1 MISEKIFGWLAG
13 TAVCLLFLAAGCAPP
28 GEAVVPDV
36 EAQEQVGQ
44 VVAEEA
50 PAAIAEEPA
59 EAEVKA
65 EERPA
70 EKAEAQITVAV
81 TEPVVEA
88 EVKAEEEV
96 VEAEEADT
104 IALALKFNPGQSATY
119 RVISEAVRTVEWE
132 GELPSEPKF
141 GGGRRHNRL
150 EMTFTQEI
158 DSVDELGNAVARI
171 TVKGLKYRSGVEEDR
186 MKEFDSSAVK
196 DPNAPLALL
205 VGQSY
210 TIRIAPTGEVT
221 GVIDATD
228 ARTAVRRGSSVPR
241 TALRLLGPMA
251 VKERHTIRALPPAG
265 KNRLRT
271 GDNWS
276 SVKAFSFGLM
286 GSKTYEKVYTLK
298 EVGDAE
304 GHQIATVRMNAIPS
318 AELAEELHR
327 QQAASPFSEEFD
339 DSTSTYTGE
348 LKVDL
353 ATGEIKK
360 YFEDLR
366 ARWVVAIPSDEQ
378 EEFKAPA
385 VLRMSDTRVH
395 SLEKID

>member
-36 EAQEQVGQ
+36 EAQEQVAQ
-44 VVAEEA
+44 VVPEEA

-59 EAEVKA
+59 EPEVEA
-65 EERPA
+65 EEPEV
-70 EKAEAQITVAV
+70 EKAEAQIAVAV
-81 TEPVVEA
+81 TEPAVEA
-88 EVKAEEEV
+88 EAEAEEEV

-104 IALALKFNPGQSATY
+104 IGLALKFSPGRWATY
-119 RVISEAVRTVEWE
+119 RVITEAVRTVEWE
-132 GELPSEPKF
+132 GELPSEPQF
-141 GGGRRHNRL
+141 GGGRRHNRF

-158 DSVDELGNAVARI
+158 ESVDEQGNAAARI
-171 TVKGLKYRSGVEEDR
+171 TVKGLKYRSGVEEGR
-186 MKEFDSSAVK
+186 MEEFDSSAVK

-221 GVIDATD
+221 GILDATD
-228 ARTAVRRGSSVPR
+228 ARTAVRRASSVPK

-271 GDNWS
+271 GDNWGN
-276 SVKAFSFGLM
+276 VKAFSFGLM

-298 EVGDAE
+298 EVEDAE
-304 GHQIATVRMNAIPS
+304 GHQIATVQMNAIPS
-318 AELAEELHR
+318 AAMAQELHR
-327 QQAASPFSEEFD
+327 QQATSPFSEEF

-353 ATGEIKK
+353 ATGEIQK
-360 YFEDLR
+360 YIEDLR
-366 ARWVVAIPSDEQ
+366 ARWVVAIPPDDQ
-378 EEFKAPA
+378 EEFEAPA
-385 VLRMSDTRVH
+385 LLRMTDTRIH

>member
-1 MISEKIFGWLAG
+1 MISEKIISWLAG
-13 TAVCLLFLAAGCAPP
+13 TAACLLFLAAGCAPP

-36 EAQEQVGQ
+36 EAQERVGQ

-50 PAAIAEEPA
+50 PAAITEEPA
-59 EAEVKA
+59 DAEVKA
-65 EERPA
+65 EEQPA

-81 TEPVVEA
+81 TEPAVEA
-88 EVKAEEEV
+88 EVKAEKEV

-104 IALALKFNPGQSATY
+104 ISLALKFSPGQSATY
-119 RVISEAVRTVEWE
+119 RVITEAVRTVEWE

-158 DSVDELGNAVARI
+158 ESVDEQGNAVARI
-171 TVKGLKYRSGVEEDR
+171 TVKGLKYRSGVEEGR

-221 GVIDATD
+221 GIVDATD

-276 SVKAFSFGLM
+276 SVKVFSFGLM

-298 EVGDAE
+298 EVKDAE
-304 GHQIATVRMNAIPS
+304 GHRIATVQMNAIPS
-318 AELAEELHR
+318 AEMAEELHR

-366 ARWVVAIPSDEQ
+366 ARWVVAIPPDEQ

>member
-1 MISEKIFGWLAG
+1 MISEKIFSWLAG
-13 TAVCLLFLAAGCAPP
+13 TAACLLFLTAGCAPP

-36 EAQEQVGQ
+36 EAQEQVGEI
-44 VVAEEA
+44 VAEEA

-59 EAEVKA
+59 EAEVRV

-70 EKAEAQITVAV
+70 EKPEAQITVAV

-104 IALALKFNPGQSATY
+104 IGLTLKFSPGQWATY
-119 RVISEAVRTVEWE
+119 RVISEAVRTVKWE
-132 GELPSEPKF
+132 GELPSEPQF

-158 DSVDELGNAVARI
+158 ESVDERGNAVARI
-171 TVKGLKYRSGVEEDR
+171 TVKGLKYRAGVEEGQT
-186 MKEFDSSAVK
+186 KEFDSSAVK

-210 TIRIAPTGEVT
+210 TIRIAPTGEVL
-221 GVIDATD
+221 GVVDATD

-241 TALRLLGPMA
+241 IALRLLGPMA
-251 VKERHTIRALPPAG
+251 VKERHTIRALPPAE

-298 EVGDAE
+298 EVE
-304 GHQIATVRMNAIPS
+304 ETQGHQIATVRMNAIPS
-318 AELAEELHR
+318 AEMAEELHE
-327 QQAASPFSEEFD
+327 QQATSPFSEEF

-353 ATGEIKK
+353 ATGEIEK
-360 YFEDLR
+360 YIEDLR
-366 ARWVVAIPSDEQ
+366 ARWVVAIPAEDQ

>member
-65 EERPA
+65 EERPV

-81 TEPVVEA
+81 TEPAVEA

-158 DSVDELGNAVARI
+158 ESVDELGNAVARI